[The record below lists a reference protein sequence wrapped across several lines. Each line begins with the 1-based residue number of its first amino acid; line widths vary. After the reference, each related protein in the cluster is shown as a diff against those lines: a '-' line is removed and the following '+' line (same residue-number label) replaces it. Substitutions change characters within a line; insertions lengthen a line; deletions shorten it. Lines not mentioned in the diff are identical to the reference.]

1 VTFLGIPCG
10 EVTAVGLALARQGG
24 RLRGRVEITFS
35 PERFA
40 AQLPADQAEH
50 LREIDGDVRKRDA
63 FLRRAFVHDGLR
75 ARLRSASLVSAQRY
89 VAFEYVAD
97 ARPAALDLRREP
109 IELPVARGPFPALE
123 DKVTALLDKLNA
135 LPLGAVAAD
144 ARDALREARLTLAG
158 VQELARDVDQKA
170 LPEFVSAAA
179 DARSALA
186 SAQHMLDGASTTLVG
201 PDAPGQQELR
211 SALQELA
218 RAARSLRVMADSIE
232 RQPQSLLWGRKNEAV
247 AK

>member
-1 VTFLGIPCG
+1 
-10 EVTAVGLALARQGG
+10 
-24 RLRGRVEITFS
+24 
-35 PERFA
+35 
-40 AQLPADQAEH
+40 